1 MPIFRHKLSLSS
13 LNCILICQLIIL
25 RLSCATSVDSIVLNG
40 QPVASSSESETLE
53 FSDSIPGFE
62 HHEFQSLRIKPLNS
76 DSKQLHSPHNKSTVT
91 KVTTSATLA
100 ATLLKKVGLPSTPKY
115 VFSNVNSNH
124 NSPSNKTILNS
135 VLIKRINRQPPISAT
150 LTVSSTLTTTT
161 PLPYDDANTFKR
173 QLNKIPG
180 GLTSGITTS
189 NSKLLRLSKKK
200 KAKQSTYKSLNSSS
214 LLLPP
219 TTSPATNADIED
231 NNELTSSSIAPNGV
245 QATEQHSVL
254 INHGG
259 LFPLK
264 WLYLFSN

>member
-1 MPIFRHKLSLSS
+1 MPIFRHKLSLSSS

-25 RLSCATSVDSIVLNG
+25 KFSCATSVDSIVQNG
-40 QPVASSSESETLE
+40 QPAASSSLSETLE

-62 HHEFQSLRIKPLNS
+62 HHEFQSLRIKPLNAG
-76 DSKQLHSPHNKSTVT
+76 DNKLLNSPNSHNKSTVT

-115 VFSNVNSNH
+115 AYSGSNHHH

-135 VLIKRINRQPPISAT
+135 VLIKRINRQSTSAT
-150 LTVSSTLTTTT
+150 HPAASSSISTT
-161 PLPYDDANTFKR
+161 PLPYNDDVDTFKK
-173 QLNKIPG
+173 QLNKLPG
-180 GLTSGITTS
+180 LTTS
-189 NSKLLRLSKKK
+189 NGKLLRLSKKK
-200 KAKQSTYKSLNSSS
+200 KAKQSTYKSLNASS

-219 TTSPATNADIED
+219 TSSPATTSDIED
-231 NNELTSSSIAPNGV
+231 SNHNELTSSSIAPNGV

-259 LFPLK
+259 
-264 WLYLFSN
+264 

>member
-25 RLSCATSVDSIVLNG
+25 KLSCATSVDSIVQNG
-40 QPVASSSESETLE
+40 QPAASSSLSETLE

-62 HHEFQSLRIKPLNS
+62 HHEFQSLRIKPLTAGDKLLSGANS
-76 DSKQLHSPHNKSTVT
+76 QSHNKSTVT

-115 VFSNVNSNH
+115 AYSGHHH

-135 VLIKRINRQPPISAT
+135 VLIKRINRQPTTQPAA
-150 LTVSSTLTTTT
+150 SSLSTT
-161 PLPYDDANTFKR
+161 PLPYNDDADTFKK
-173 QLNKIPG
+173 QLNKLPG
-180 GLTSGITTS
+180 TGNG
-189 NSKLLRLSKKK
+189 KLLRLSKKK
-200 KAKQSTYKSLNSSS
+200 KAKQSTYKSLNASA

-219 TTSPATNADIED
+219 TTSPATTSDIED
-231 NNELTSSSIAPNGV
+231 SNHNELTSSSIAPNGV

-259 LFPLK
+259 
-264 WLYLFSN
+264 